1 MEPRSFLLTMDS
13 NLQDVMLASC
23 MLRTL
28 MDRLEVQQ
36 NEAEMVELCLMEAMV
51 NTVRH
56 AYRDESGHEVRLRF
70 HLGESSITFEVE
82 DDGPHASKITLQD
95 AIERATVF
103 DPDDPDSLSEGGRGM
118 LIISQVMDEWDYL
131 EHDGINV
138 LRMRKEFRP
147 EGM

>member
-28 MDRLEVQQ
+28 MDRLEVGQ
-36 NEAEMVELCLMEAMV
+36 NDAEMVELCLMEAMV

-56 AYRDESGHEVRLRF
+56 AYKDEGGHEVRLRF
-70 HLGESSITFEVE
+70 HLGTSWITFEVE
-82 DDGPHASKITLQD
+82 DDGPHASKDALQA

-103 DPDDPDSLSEGGRGM
+103 DPEDPDSLREGGRGM
-118 LIISQVMDEWDYL
+118 LIISQVMNGWDYY
-131 EHDGINV
+131 ERDGVNV
-138 LRMRKEFRP
+138 LRMRKEFRAP
-147 EGM
+147 HS